1 MELVRS
7 FSFRS
12 KRAFKEGMDEIRHF
26 TPPCRY
32 EYRFGYSQTVFLRPS
47 KRLNR
52 LVDVYSVDNP
62 DTKSRCAGC
71 VCDWFN
77 HGDCEYPEECDEE

>member
-1 MELVRS
+1 MEIVGQQT
-7 FSFRS
+7 FRS
-12 KRAFKEGMDEIRHF
+12 NREFKEGMDEIRRF

-32 EYRFGYSQTVFLRPS
+32 EYRFGYSQTVFPRPS

-52 LVDVYSVDNP
+52 FVEVYSVGKLEA
-62 DTKSRCAGC
+62 KSRCAGC

-77 HGDCEYPEECDEE
+77 HGDCEYPEEYDEE